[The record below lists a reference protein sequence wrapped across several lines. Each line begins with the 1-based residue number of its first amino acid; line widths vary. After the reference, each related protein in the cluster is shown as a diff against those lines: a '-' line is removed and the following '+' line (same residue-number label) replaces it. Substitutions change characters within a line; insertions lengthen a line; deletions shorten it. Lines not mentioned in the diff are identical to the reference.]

1 MGMET
6 GSSFSLEG
14 PLSRHLVPRRELLVA
29 GRRYRIWLRIA
40 SIAQGKV
47 CVWVGGNRTGFF
59 ATPGEHIEEIV
70 AGSGQAVA
78 VQGINAAALIDGV
91 AVREMRG

>member
-6 GSSFSLEG
+6 GSRFALNG

-29 GRRYRIWLRIA
+29 GRRYRVWLRIA

-59 ATPGEHIEEIV
+59 ATPGEHVEEV
-70 AGSGQAVA
+70 AAGSEQAVA
-78 VQGINAAALIDGV
+78 VQGINAAAVIEAV
-91 AVREMRG
+91 AVKELRG